1 MYFYKRGKKMK
12 NLFKNVNPAM
22 LIVLA
27 LLLGNN
33 LLNSNQSIGEWLF
46 DQILFLP
53 AILVGLT
60 FHEAAHGYASYWLGD
75 PTPKLQGRLSLNPL
89 KHIDPLGFL
98 ALFFAGFG
106 WGKPVEINPMY
117 YKNRRRDEI
126 IVSLAGVVTNFVIAV
141 ISCFALKFILMY
153 FMYAQISG
161 IVSTIGYAIL
171 MILSYMIQINIVL
184 MVFNLIPV
192 PPLDGF
198 GVLTQLFNLQKYDWW
213 YKVYSNG
220 FLILMVL
227 ILFNVTD
234 MILGPTV
241 GCIYNGLWDL
251 IIGY

>member
-1 MYFYKRGKKMK
+1 MR
-12 NLFKNVNPAM
+12 NLFKNVNPAT
-22 LIVLA
+22 LIVMA

-60 FHEAAHGYASYWLGD
+60 FHEAAHGFASYWLGD
-75 PTPKLQGRLSLNPL
+75 PTPKLQGRLTLNPL

-126 IVSLAGVVTNFVIAV
+126 IVSLAGVITNFVIAA
-141 ISCFALKFILMY
+141 ISCFALKFVFMY
-153 FMYAQISG
+153 FMYAQVSG
-161 IVSTIGYAIL
+161 ALSTIGYAVL

-198 GVLTQLFNLQKYDWW
+198 GVITQIFKLQKYDWW
-213 YKVYSNG
+213 YKLYSNG
-220 FLILMVL
+220 FLILMLL
-227 ILFNVTD
+227 ILFDVTD

-241 GCIYNGLWDL
+241 GFIYDGLRNL
-251 IIGY
+251 IMGY